1 MSNFRFKGTLN
12 GEQANTVVESV
23 KAGTTASIAIGD
35 LVTPDDGNAGYVK
48 KGANGATSTIAV
60 RTYLAVSA
68 SNETSGADGTVTLVT
83 APNMVLEGTATTPG
97 NIAQAVLNTKVT
109 LDVSNGVQTIDEND
123 TTTGFMRILRPDAGV
138 GEYSTTTGIIR
149 VAVNE

>member
-1 MSNFRFKGTLN
+1 MANFRFKGTLY
-12 GEQANTVVESV
+12 GAQANTVVESV
-23 KAGTTASIAIGD
+23 KSGTTASIAKGD

-48 KGANGATSTIAV
+48 KGANGATATIAV

-68 SNETSGADGTVTLVT
+68 STETSGADGTVTLVT

-109 LDVSNGVQTIDEND
+109 LDVSNGVQTVDEND
-123 TTTGFMRILRPDAGV
+123 TSTGFMRILRPDEGV
-138 GEYSTTTGIIR
+138 GGYSTTTGIIR